1 MSVLLLA
8 LGAGAVTGLAL
19 GALGGGGSVLAAPAL
34 IYLLG
39 FTPAAATTASLVVVT
54 VTSAT
59 ALVAHAR
66 EGAVRWRAGAVF
78 AAAGIVPAAVG
89 GAVSRLLPAALLT
102 GAFAVLAGVAALRML
117 RPPAAGDGST
127 ESTAAAAVTGSSG
140 STGAAGSSGSTGST
154 KATASAGATKATA
167 SAGSNKATASA
178 GSNKATASAGSTR
191 ATVSEGSTRA
201 TGVTGAEGATGAD
214 GSADGPVPARVSR
227 VAGAGAGLGAVTG
240 VLGVGGGFLAV
251 PSLVNVVGLRMRAA
265 IGTSLL
271 VITINS
277 LTALAARAGAQAP
290 VDWSAVGPFAAAAV
304 LGAWDGKRLA
314 ARLSAGT
321 LQRLFACAL
330 LAVAAF
336 MLADAVF

>member
-1 MSVLLLA
+1 MSALLLA

-19 GALGGGGSVLAAPAL
+19 GALGGGGSVLAVPAL

-89 GAVSRLLPAALLT
+89 GAVSRQLPAALLT
-102 GAFAVLAGVAALRML
+102 GAFAVLAAVAALRML
-117 RPPAAGDGST
+117 RPST
-127 ESTAAAAVTGSSG
+127 
-140 STGAAGSSGSTGST
+140 
-154 KATASAGATKATA
+154 AGAT
-167 SAGSNKATASA
+167 S
-178 GSNKATASAGSTR
+178 
-191 ATVSEGSTRA
+191 V
-201 TGVTGAEGATGAD
+201 
-214 GSADGPVPARVSR
+214 PVPARASR

-277 LTALAARAGAQAP
+277 LTALAARAGSAVD
-290 VDWSAVGPFAAAAV
+290 VDWSAVGPFAGAAI
-304 LGAWDGKRLA
+304 LGAWDGRRLA

-336 MLADAVF
+336 MLADAVG

>member
-1 MSVLLLA
+1 MSALLLA
-8 LGAGAVTGLAL
+8 LGAGAFTGLAL
-19 GALGGGGSVLAAPAL
+19 GALGGGGSVLAVPAL

-66 EGAVRWRAGAVF
+66 EGTVRWRAGAVF

-89 GAVSRLLPAALLT
+89 GLVSRHLPAALLT
-102 GAFAVLAGVAALRML
+102 GAFAVLAAVAALRML
-117 RPPAAGDGST
+117 RPPAT
-127 ESTAAAAVTGSSG
+127 
-140 STGAAGSSGSTGST
+140 
-154 KATASAGATKATA
+154 
-167 SAGSNKATASA
+167 
-178 GSNKATASAGSTR
+178 
-191 ATVSEGSTRA
+191 
-201 TGVTGAEGATGAD
+201 GATGPA
-214 GSADGPVPARVSR
+214 PVRASR

-277 LTALAARAGAQAP
+277 LTALAARSGSAAD
-290 VDWSAVGPFAAAAV
+290 VDWTTVGPFAATAI

-314 ARLSAGT
+314 ARLSPGT
-321 LQRLFACAL
+321 LQRLFAYAL
-330 LAVAAF
+330 LAVAGF